1 MRGWL
6 SGQRRWVTNP
16 FSEREREFESRLSR
30 KFKILYALSSSKRE
44 QCPFRL
50 MELACG
56 ARLSRIKKF
65 FWMQHFLSKKRLR
78 GGARPQRVLKKI
90 IRSASPLELLLLFQL
105 LYLMYNPVL
114 EILLG

>member
-16 FSEREREFESRLSR
+16 FSEREREFES
-30 KFKILYALSSSKRE
+30 
-44 QCPFRL
+44 
-50 MELACG
+50 
-56 ARLSRIKKF
+56 RLSRIKKF